1 MKNLKCIIF
10 DCDGVLVDSETIGIR
25 ILLSMANEHGFEMT
39 HDQGIKQY
47 SGRRFTDCLAEIE
60 NAIQKKLPDNF
71 EEEFRR
77 RSYEAYKSDLQP
89 IKGAKEFVESL
100 TIAFCVASSG
110 PVEKIRHNL
119 ITTGFIEKFENK
131 IFSAYQIQ
139 RWKPDPGIFLYAA
152 SEMGFSVNECIVIE
166 DSIAGVV
173 AAVNGGFKVFG
184 YANENSAQDLE
195 NEGATVFYDYQQL
208 AEFLQN

>member
-25 ILLSMANEHGFEMT
+25 ILLSMANEHGFEMS

-47 SGRRFTDCLAEIE
+47 SGRKLTECLAEIE
-60 NAIQKKLPDNF
+60 KAIQKKLPENF
-71 EEEFRR
+71 EKEFRK
-77 RSYEAYKSDLQP
+77 RSSEAYKSYLQP

-110 PVEKIRHNL
+110 PVEKIRQNL
-119 ITTGFIEKFENK
+119 TTTGLIEKFENK

-139 RWKPDPGIFLYAA
+139 KWKPDPAIFLFAA
-152 SEMGFSVNECIVIE
+152 SEMGFPVNECIVIE

-173 AAVNGGFKVFG
+173 AAINGGFKVFG
-184 YANENSAQDLE
+184 YANENNAQDLE
-195 NEGATVFYDYQQL
+195 NEGATIFYDYQQL
-208 AEFLQN
+208 AEILQN